1 MVRKLRPNMD
11 NDEKI
16 YADYLTELYGVVN
29 ICGID
34 YDAGYALYD
43 VDPTAFRVG
52 MADWDDANEED
63 EE

>member
-1 MVRKLRPNMD
+1 MD